1 MIFLETVLMS
11 VAIVVTSIHFYLI
24 STGKA
29 RF

>member
-1 MIFLETVLMS
+1 MMFLETALIA
-11 VAIVVTSIHFYLI
+11 VAVVVTGIHFSLI

>member
-1 MIFLETVLMS
+1 MIFLETVLVS

>member
-1 MIFLETVLMS
+1 MIFLETALIA
-11 VAIVVTSIHFYLI
+11 VAIVVTGIHFYLI

>member
-1 MIFLETVLMS
+1 MMILETALIA
-11 VAIVVTSIHFYLI
+11 VAVVVTGINFYLI

>member
-1 MIFLETVLMS
+1 MMFLETALIA
-11 VAIVVTSIHFYLI
+11 VAVIVTGIHFYLI